1 MQHAHYQRIYPW
13 QRMPVHGFSA
23 KGYRVLCQGGE
34 RETDVTI
41 LYAINGDPLE
51 GSVYTAPFEVAEDA
65 VVSAVAVRRGDKA
78 ELSVQGTGVAQS
90 RMRVVSR
97 RYYSENGVEL
107 TSPEDGVTIVA
118 AEYEDGSTRV
128 FKMVKK

>member
-1 MQHAHYQRIYPW
+1 ML
-13 QRMPVHGFSA
+13 VHGFSA

-107 TSPEDGVTIVA
+107 TSPEDGLLTPMVVLLHNLPLIVLRLHLEVA
-118 AEYEDGSTRV
+118 FGV
-128 FKMVKK
+128 

>member
-1 MQHAHYQRIYPW
+1 M
-13 QRMPVHGFSA
+13 
-23 KGYRVLCQGGE
+23 
-34 RETDVTI
+34 
-41 LYAINGDPLE
+41 
-51 GSVYTAPFEVAEDA
+51 
-65 VVSAVAVRRGDKA
+65 VSAVAVRRGDKA